1 MIHVSSSQ
9 FLWVGSVY
17 LHAIPPLFSLLPL
30 DPSPPE
36 PLLQDPLLDPITTG
50 MTLGQSPEQTVR
62 TGGRAGLLTCDQ
74 DVQGGTGGRPRIR
87 EVVSTVAPIPAPM
100 GEAHRAQGEFGA
112 LLTIETLGW
121 CGPLV
126 LGQSESVKARL

>member
-74 DVQGGTGGRPRIR
+74 DVQGGTGGRPHIG
-87 EVVSTVAPIPAPM
+87 EVVSTVAPVPAPV
-100 GEAHRAQGEFGA
+100 GEAHRAQGEVGA
-112 LLTIETLGW
+112 VLPMEALGV
-121 CGPLV
+121 C
-126 LGQSESVKARL
+126 